1 MADAIWPL
9 LEAGE
14 FDNLQ
19 AFTPPDFDW
28 SILHPVHKYTPLQ
41 VAVISGVTKSRESFR
56 AHLEI
61 AEWLLENGADAQ
73 QEAARSPYVRHLW
86 KTADRTATQVELP
99 YVGKSTIS
107 LVAHCRSLLK
117 AEMDKKGI
125 QKADWRQEISNLT
138 EVLNLLRKVMSKG
151 REKVP
156 IDTSVVELWESIL
169 HDDETHDV
177 TFKAA
182 GGNITAHQFLLVK
195 ASPVLAAMLSSSM
208 REGSQKCIDV
218 TDTTNKGVTFFLE
231 LLYTGTSSADLD
243 ASVALEALD
252 LAHRWQTQGI
262 VTMVVCALKDMITDK
277 NFASIAEVAALKDL
291 RDLKAYCKTFASN
304 STTLQKQLKDGK
316 LPKRVLEMLGKVAE
330 AKPDVKKRRT
340 F

>member
-1 MADAIWPL
+1 MGDAIWPI

-28 SILHPVHKYTPLQ
+28 CILHPVHKYTPLQ
-41 VAVISGVTKSRESFR
+41 VAVVSGVTKSRESFR

-61 AEWLLENGADAQ
+61 AEWLLENGADPQ

-86 KTADRTATQVELP
+86 KTADRSATQVELP

-125 QKADWRQEISNLT
+125 QKADWRQEVANLT
-138 EVLNLLRKVMSKG
+138 EVLNMLRKAMSKG
-151 REKVP
+151 REKIP
-156 IDTSVVELWESIL
+156 IDTSVVDLWESIL
-169 HDDETHDV
+169 NDAATHDV
-177 TFKAA
+177 TFRTS
-182 GGNITAHQFLLVK
+182 GGNVTAHQFVLAK
-195 ASPVLAAMLSSSM
+195 ASPVLAAMLSSNM
-208 REGSQKCIDV
+208 REGSQKLVDV
-218 TDTTNKGVTFFLE
+218 SDTTHKGVIFFLA
-231 LLYTGTSSADLD
+231 LLYTGASTVEID
-243 ASVALEALD
+243 ASIALEALD

-262 VTMVVCALKDMITDK
+262 VTMIVCALKDMITDK

-291 RDLKAYCKTFASN
+291 RDLKMCCKTFASN
-304 STTLQKQLKDGK
+304 STTVQKQLKDGK
-316 LPKRVLEMLGKVAE
+316 LPTRVLELLGKVTE
-330 AKPDVKKRRT
+330 SKPDVKKRRT